1 MMNAQGAG
9 TKTHRR
15 GAVTSMKKRFAL
27 IAFFLMVA
35 HSGILHAFE
44 LKPFNT
50 RNQSPLVQIYGL
62 PFPGEAQLTPPGS
75 GDFHLVF
82 DLANT
87 CIVDSASREK
97 ITLDGETYRTTV
109 VGRYGVARNFEMGVE
124 IPYVAQGGGF
134 LDAFIEN
141 YHDAFG
147 FSQGDRM
154 QVSRNRLLFRYERDG
169 TERIRVDGSGSGLGD
184 VRLTAGYQLYRN
196 PSESPAAVALRAAL
210 KLPTGDAD
218 RLHGSG
224 GTDLALWL
232 TAGREYRTTGWGS
245 WAVFGAAGVLGMSDG
260 KVLEDQQRNL
270 VEFGTIGIG
279 WRPLDRFGLKAQI
292 DAHTPF
298 YKDSDLVELGRSS
311 AQLMIGGTF
320 AISEGT
326 MIDIGIGEDIV
337 IKASPDVVFH
347 LSVRSRF

>member
-1 MMNAQGAG
+1 MIDMPSAG
-9 TKTHRR
+9 MEKNERR
-15 GAVTSMKKRFAL
+15 SGKSSKKRFAL
-27 IAFFLMVA
+27 IAFFLMAA
-35 HSGILHAFE
+35 HPGFLHAFE
-44 LKPFNT
+44 LGPFNA

-62 PFPGEAQLTPPGS
+62 PFPGEAKLTPPG
-75 GDFHLVF
+75 GRDFQIVF

-97 ITLDGETYRTTV
+97 ITLDGETYRTTA
-109 VGRYGVARNFEMGVE
+109 VGRYGLARNFELGIE

-147 FSQGDRM
+147 FSQGDRV
-154 QVSRNRLLFRYERDG
+154 QVSRNRMLFRYERDG
-169 TERIRVDGSGSGLGD
+169 TERIRVDGSGSGPGD

-196 PSESPAAVALRAAL
+196 LNESPAAMALRAAL

-224 GTDLALWL
+224 STDLALWL
-232 TAGREYRTTGWGS
+232 TAGREYRTGWGR
-245 WAVFGAAGVLGMSDG
+245 WALFGAAGVLGMSDG

-279 WRPLDRFGLKAQI
+279 WRPLERFGLKAQI

-298 YKDSDLVELGRSS
+298 FKDSDLAELGSS
-311 AQLMIGGTF
+311 AQMTIGGTF

-326 MIDIGIGEDIV
+326 TIDIGIGEDIV